1 MSWGAERLRA
11 WRDRLNPEASSSR
24 IGAGFGAIAGGTV
37 LAVLGVALVVM
48 NDLALLTRPSWLRE
62 LGFVAAASGLPL
74 FLVGI
79 SVTLPSSW
87 LERGTV
93 GTGSLLVAG
102 GVIAFSVWY
111 PHNWHLT
118 VQAPNGYAI
127 ASYLAGIT
135 AISAGTSSCLA
146 RHLVNS
152 VRPVHKEAAER
163 DESREWSDE
172 EIRKDIRWA
181 ENQGYTWGG
190 IPENQPQTEITLES
204 SVESVEFKG
213 RGDQFLVSEENL
225 QTSEEG
231 SQRLKAMRGHMEED
245 RTRVDDGTMDQQV
258 SDLKQLKARK
268 RQEQREKRSSLTW
281 KLKHPIQWLR
291 GSDT

>member
-24 IGAGFGAIAGGTV
+24 IGAGFGAIAAGTM
-37 LAVLGVALVVM
+37 LAVLGVALVVL

-74 FLVGI
+74 FLAGI

-87 LERGTV
+87 IERGTV

-127 ASYLAGIT
+127 GGYLAGIT
-135 AISAGTSSCLA
+135 MISAGTASCLA

-152 VRPVHKEAAER
+152 VRPIHKEAAEKK
-163 DESREWSDE
+163 EGHEWTDE
-172 EIRKDIRWA
+172 EIRSDIRWA
-181 ENQGYTWGG
+181 EQQGYTWGG

-204 SVESVEFKG
+204 SVETVEFKG
-213 RGDQFLVSEENL
+213 RGEQYLVSEEAL
-225 QTSEEG
+225 HTSEEG
-231 SQRLKAMRGHMEED
+231 SQRLKAMRGRMDED
-245 RTRVDDGTMDQQV
+245 RTRVDQGTMDEQV
-258 SDLKQLKARK
+258 GHLKQLKQRK
-268 RQEQREKRSSLTW
+268 RAEERDKRSSLGW
-281 KLKHPIQWLR
+281 KLTHPIRWLR
-291 GSDT
+291 GPDS

>member
-24 IGAGFGAIAGGTV
+24 IGAGFGAIAAGTM
-37 LAVLGVALVVM
+37 LAVLGVALVVL

-74 FLVGI
+74 FLAGI

-87 LERGTV
+87 IERGTV
-93 GTGSLLVAG
+93 GTGSLLVAA

-127 ASYLAGIT
+127 GGYLAGIT
-135 AISAGTSSCLA
+135 LISAGTSSCLA

-152 VRPVHKEAAER
+152 VRPVHKEAAEKE
-163 DESREWSDE
+163 DGHEWTDE
-172 EIRKDIRWA
+172 EIRADIRWA
-181 ENQGYTWGG
+181 EDQGWNWGG
-190 IPENQPQTEITLES
+190 VREDKVDVTLRLKEDVEPMEIKGNFGQKMLEEHGSTEEAVQAAHSLTNLRGVQPQRAEKDTLE
-204 SVESVEFKG
+204 
-213 RGDQFLVSEENL
+213 DQV
-225 QTSEEG
+225 G
-231 SQRLKAMRGHMEED
+231 
-245 RTRVDDGTMDQQV
+245 
-258 SDLKQLKARK
+258 DLKKLRARK
-268 RQEQREKRSSLTW
+268 RKQREKKRQSWSWRLR
-281 KLKHPIQWLR
+281 HPFKWIFG
-291 GSDT
+291 GS